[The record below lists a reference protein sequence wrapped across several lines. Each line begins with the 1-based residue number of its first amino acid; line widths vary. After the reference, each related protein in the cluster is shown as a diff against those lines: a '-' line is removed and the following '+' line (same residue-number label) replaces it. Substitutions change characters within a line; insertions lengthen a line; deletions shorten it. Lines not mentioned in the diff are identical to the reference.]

1 MRTVFVEVGLILVG
15 LTMVAGLYFWGQGKV
30 AEMSGAVAGIMP
42 KTMIKIV
49 GVEVQGDNIASVI
62 VQNIGGSAVS
72 VGDKNNWIVS
82 IKRAD
87 GSRVSPSV
95 TSLSI
100 SGSLKPDEVLKI
112 GVSSTPLY
120 LDKGPASVMVSGPGG
135 VSASYTINP

>member
-49 GVEVQGDNIASVI
+49 GVEIQGDNIASVI

-72 VGDKNNWIVS
+72 VGSKDNWIVS

-120 LDKGPASVMVSGPGG
+120 LDKGPASIMVSGPGG

>member
-1 MRTVFVEVGLILVG
+1 
-15 LTMVAGLYFWGQGKV
+15 
-30 AEMSGAVAGIMP
+30 
-42 KTMIKIV
+42 
-49 GVEVQGDNIASVI
+49 
-62 VQNIGGSAVS
+62 
-72 VGDKNNWIVS
+72 
-82 IKRAD
+82 KRAD

-112 GVSSTPLY
+112 EVSSTPLY

>member
-62 VQNIGGSAVS
+62 VQNIGSSAVS

>member
-49 GVEVQGDNIASVI
+49 GVDVQGDQMTSVM

-72 VGDKNNWIVS
+72 IGNTNNWIVN

-95 TSLSI
+95 TSLSS
-100 SGSLKPDEVLKI
+100 SGSLKPDEVLRI
-112 GVSSTPLY
+112 GVSPTPLY